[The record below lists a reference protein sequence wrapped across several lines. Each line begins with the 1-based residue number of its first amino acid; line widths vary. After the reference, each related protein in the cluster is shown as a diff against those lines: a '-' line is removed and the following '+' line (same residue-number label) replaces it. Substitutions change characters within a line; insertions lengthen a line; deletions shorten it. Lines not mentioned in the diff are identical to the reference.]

1 MAGDAGPQAKEAL
14 LTMVGDCD
22 MRVEGLVKLLVAKG
36 VITEAEWDEV
46 LRARFTGPRTKPAA
60 FWAAQLVNPED
71 RDALDDFFGAP

>member
-1 MAGDAGPQAKEAL
+1 
-14 LTMVGDCD
+14 